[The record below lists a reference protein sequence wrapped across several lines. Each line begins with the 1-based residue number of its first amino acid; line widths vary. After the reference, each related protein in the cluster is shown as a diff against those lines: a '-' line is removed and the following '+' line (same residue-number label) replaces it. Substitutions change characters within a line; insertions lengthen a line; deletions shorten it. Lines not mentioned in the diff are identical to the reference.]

1 MRVFWHQ
8 GGLHVHPES
17 KREGQLLG
25 ELFNDLK
32 VGKPPELDGPTCSGQ
47 TLGGQDLA
55 DFVVVNHQVLPSSE
69 VLTRNNKQPVI
80 AINKLR

>member
-1 MRVFWHQ
+1 MRIFWHQ
-8 GGLHVHPES
+8 GGLQVHPEG

-25 ELFNDLK
+25 ELFKGLT
-32 VGKPPELDGPTCSGQ
+32 VGRPPELDGPTSSGQ

-55 DFVVVNHQVLPSSE
+55 DCIVGDHQVSPSSE